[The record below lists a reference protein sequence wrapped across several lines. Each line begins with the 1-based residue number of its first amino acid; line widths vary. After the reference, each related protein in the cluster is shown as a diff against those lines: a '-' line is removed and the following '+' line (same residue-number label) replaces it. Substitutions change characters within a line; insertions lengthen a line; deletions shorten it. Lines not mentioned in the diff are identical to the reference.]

1 MSENWHES
9 PPQPEKE
16 PLPEATSQAPAFPE
30 LTKDAKTMAMLC
42 HLLGA
47 LAGVVGSLIIWLI
60 KKDEHPFIDD
70 QGKEATNFGLTL
82 LIGYLIAVVL
92 TVVSCGFLFF
102 MPLVPVVLQ
111 LIFGIIGATKANDG
125 IAYRYPLN
133 IRFIK

>member
-1 MSENWHES
+1 MSDDSNQT
-9 PPQPEKE
+9 PQQPEKE
-16 PLPEATSQAPAFPE
+16 PPTDANSPVPAFPE
-30 LTKDAKTMAMLC
+30 LTKDVKTMAMLC

-82 LIGYLIAVVL
+82 LIGYLIAGAL

-102 MPLVPVVLQ
+102 VPFVPVVL
-111 LIFGIIGATKANDG
+111 LLPEKTNVVF
-125 IAYRYPLN
+125 
-133 IRFIK
+133 